1 MKSKEE
7 KLREALN
14 EYFGRDVGDVK
25 GCFIDPA
32 SPTDYVPECPVDH
45 TKQITILTKQHVPT
59 FAEKRKE
66 LVDQLDKDLKE
77 IDDDY
82 SVVKSIASPDV
93 TYIHYDARPYCEL
106 YPNGNIHY
114 DARPYCELYPNGNID
129 FHGVY
134 DSVKQMIKVM
144 ETISGFSWKLK
155 RLKEQYKDE
164 TI

>member
-14 EYFGRDVGDVK
+14 EYFGRNVGDVK

-32 SPTDYVPECPVDH
+32 SPTDYIPECPVDH

-66 LVDQLDKDLKE
+66 LVDQLDNDLKDIDGVFGAKALDENNVRVYEESADIILFE
-77 IDDDY
+77 IYEGNDSWDICHVHLCNNIY
-82 SVVKSIASPDV
+82 LSVP
-93 TYIHYDARPYCEL
+93 E
-106 YPNGNIHY
+106 
-114 DARPYCELYPNGNID
+114 
-129 FHGVY
+129 
-134 DSVKQMIKVM
+134 MIKIM
-144 ETISGFSWKLK
+144 NAISKFSKELDH
-155 RLKEQYKDE
+155 LKEQYKDE

>member
-1 MKSKEE
+1 MNDKEK

-59 FAEKRKE
+59 FAERRKK

-77 IDDDY
+77 IDDGFGAQVISSDGEILIHVGHAKIAELY
-82 SVVKSIASPDV
+82 WDWAINEFHMHVFPIEISVITVVKIM
-93 TYIHYDARPYCEL
+93 DAVSVFTQEL
-106 YPNGNIHY
+106 G
-114 DARPYCELYPNGNID
+114 
-129 FHGVY
+129 
-134 DSVKQMIKVM
+134 
-144 ETISGFSWKLK
+144 
-155 RLKEQYKDE
+155 RLKQQYEDE
-164 TI
+164 

>member
-1 MKSKEE
+1 MNDKEK

-14 EYFGRDVGDVK
+14 EYFGNDVGDV
-25 GCFIDPA
+25 
-32 SPTDYVPECPVDH
+32 DYARVQSNVVYGDSA
-45 TKQITILTKQHVPT
+45 KLGKYITIVTKTHKLT
-59 FAEKRKE
+59 FEEKRKE

-106 YPNGNIHY
+106 YPNGNI
-114 DARPYCELYPNGNID
+114 D

-134 DSVKQMIKVM
+134 DSVKQMTKVM

>member
-1 MKSKEE
+1 MNDKEK

-66 LVDQLDKDLKE
+66 LVDQLDNDLKE
-77 IDDDY
+77 IDRYLRVTADGTRLHIYFDKNNNWICSLDECMDPLNNLQLY
-82 SVVKSIASPDV
+82 GACLSVTEMSRITNALSEYCRK
-93 TYIHYDARPYCEL
+93 TYVLRRRYE
-106 YPNGNIHY
+106 
-114 DARPYCELYPNGNID
+114 
-129 FHGVY
+129 
-134 DSVKQMIKVM
+134 
-144 ETISGFSWKLK
+144 
-155 RLKEQYKDE
+155 DE

>member
-1 MKSKEE
+1 MNDKEK

-66 LVDQLDKDLKE
+66 LVDQLDNDLKE
-77 IDDDY
+77 IDRY
-82 SVVKSIASPDV
+82 LRV
-93 TYIHYDARPYCEL
+93 TADGTRLHIYFDKNNNWICSLDECMDPLNNLQLYDACLSVTEMSRITNALSEYCRKTYVLRRRYE
-106 YPNGNIHY
+106 
-114 DARPYCELYPNGNID
+114 
-129 FHGVY
+129 
-134 DSVKQMIKVM
+134 
-144 ETISGFSWKLK
+144 
-155 RLKEQYKDE
+155 DE

>member
-77 IDDDY
+77 IDDNY
-82 SVVKSIASPDV
+82 SVVEGMGSPDV
-93 TYIHYDARPYCEL
+93 TYIHCSNFPYCEL
-106 YPNGNIHY
+106 YLNGNV
-114 DARPYCELYPNGNID
+114 N
-129 FHGVY
+129 FHGAY
-134 DSVKQMIKVM
+134 GSVKQMTKVM
-144 ETISGFSWKLK
+144 EAISVFSWEL
-155 RLKEQYKDE
+155 RQLKEQYEDE

>member
-1 MKSKEE
+1 MNDKEK

-59 FAEKRKE
+59 FAERRKK

-77 IDDDY
+77 IDDGFGAQVISSDGEILIHVGHAKIAELY
-82 SVVKSIASPDV
+82 WDWAINEFHMHVFPIEISVITVVKIM
-93 TYIHYDARPYCEL
+93 DAVSVFTQEL
-106 YPNGNIHY
+106 
-114 DARPYCELYPNGNID
+114 E
-129 FHGVY
+129 
-134 DSVKQMIKVM
+134 
-144 ETISGFSWKLK
+144 
-155 RLKEQYKDE
+155 RLKEQYEDE

>member
-1 MKSKEE
+1 MNDKEK

-45 TKQITILTKQHVPT
+45 IKQITILTKQHVPT

-66 LVDQLDKDLKE
+66 LVDQLDNDLKE
-77 IDDDY
+77 IDDGFGAQVISSDGEILIHVGHAKIAELY
-82 SVVKSIASPDV
+82 WDWAINEFHMHVFPIEISVITVVKIM
-93 TYIHYDARPYCEL
+93 DAVSVFTQEL
-106 YPNGNIHY
+106 
-114 DARPYCELYPNGNID
+114 E
-129 FHGVY
+129 
-134 DSVKQMIKVM
+134 
-144 ETISGFSWKLK
+144 
-155 RLKEQYKDE
+155 RLKEQYEDE

>member
-1 MKSKEE
+1 MNDKEK

-59 FAEKRKE
+59 FAERRKK

-77 IDDDY
+77 IDDGFGAQVISSDGEILIHVGHAKIAELY
-82 SVVKSIASPDV
+82 WDWAVNEFHMHVFPIEISVITVVKIM
-93 TYIHYDARPYCEL
+93 DAVSVFTQEL
-106 YPNGNIHY
+106 
-114 DARPYCELYPNGNID
+114 E
-129 FHGVY
+129 
-134 DSVKQMIKVM
+134 
-144 ETISGFSWKLK
+144 
-155 RLKEQYKDE
+155 RLKEQYEDE